1 MDLENR
7 VKGEFEF
14 TDLNINA
21 KIDKEVFELMK
32 SEDIDVLQK
41 DYENTSREIAEIE
54 KFLNQ

>member
-1 MDLENR
+1 
-7 VKGEFEF
+7 
-14 TDLNINA
+14 
-21 KIDKEVFELMK
+21 MK